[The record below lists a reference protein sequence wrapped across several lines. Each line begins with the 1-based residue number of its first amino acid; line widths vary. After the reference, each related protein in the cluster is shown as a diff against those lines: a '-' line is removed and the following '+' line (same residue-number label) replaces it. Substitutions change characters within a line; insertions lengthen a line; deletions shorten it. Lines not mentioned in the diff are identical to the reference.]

1 MIFLLT
7 ITISCIHTYIYI
19 YIYIYIYKYINIY
32 IYIYICVNMFTATTG
47 VAMLSLAGLFA
58 KNMNVLGSLMIRCL
72 AIF

>member
-1 MIFLLT
+1 
-7 ITISCIHTYIYI
+7 
-19 YIYIYIYKYINIY
+19 
-32 IYIYICVNMFTATTG
+32 MFTATTG